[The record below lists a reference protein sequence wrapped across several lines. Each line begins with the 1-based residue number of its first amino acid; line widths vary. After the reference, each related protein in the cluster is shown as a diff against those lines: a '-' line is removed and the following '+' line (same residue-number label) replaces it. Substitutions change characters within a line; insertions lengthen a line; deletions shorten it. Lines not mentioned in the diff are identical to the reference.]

1 MKLSYLVSGAL
12 GSLLLAAAALADIDP
27 PAPDPATGATPAA
40 MPPEAAAASG
50 NAGEA
55 GPEDKSK
62 EPAREEDKPAG
73 SSPDDQE
80 ADAKG

>member
-1 MKLSYLVSGAL
+1 
-12 GSLLLAAAALADIDP
+12 
-27 PAPDPATGATPAA
+27 